1 MKTSHSLWT
10 ASVRLLH
17 ILIACCLAAGAANA
31 LAYAGAGAL
40 QAKYT
45 ELRDRLRDNVFHR
58 PLYVDSAQEG
68 DSLRGDVY
76 ALLNHPFAEVSN
88 ALKKPDDWC
97 DVMILPFNT
106 KYCRSSPAGNGGA
119 TLQMRIGRKADQPAR
134 DAYPLDLAWR
144 PIAANADYFE
154 TRLDA
159 ASGPF
164 GTRDYRIVVAA
175 VPVDE
180 RHTFVHL
187 SYAYGYGFAGKM
199 AMNAYLATAGA
210 NKVGFTVTGR
220 GGNGEPVYIGG
231 VRGAIER
238 NAMRYYLA
246 IDAKLAAMHAPA
258 GEQLEK
264 RLEAWFDASEHY
276 PRQLH
281 EMDRASYLAMKRGE
295 SERHASLQ

>member
-1 MKTSHSLWT
+1 MKPFT
-10 ASVRLLH
+10 ASTALSWVSRLFLASG
-17 ILIACCLAAGAANA
+17 IAFAAAGAM
-31 LAYAGAGAL
+31 AYAGAGDL
-40 QAKYT
+40 HAKYN
-45 ELRDRLRDNVFHR
+45 ELRERLRDNVFHR
-58 PLYVDSAQEG
+58 PLYVDSAQAG
-68 DSLRGDVY
+68 DNLRGDVY
-76 ALLNHPFAEVSN
+76 AVLDHPFSEVSN

-106 KYCRSSPAGNGGA
+106 KYCHAASGGNGAA

-134 DAYPLDLAWR
+134 DAYPLDFSWR
-144 PIAANADYFE
+144 PVAASADYFE

-159 ASGPF
+159 ANGPF
-164 GTRDYRIVVAA
+164 GTRDYRISVSA
-175 VPVDE
+175 VPVDAQ
-180 RHTFVHL
+180 HTFVHL
-187 SYAYGYGFAGKM
+187 SYSYEYGFAGKM

-220 GGNGEPVYIGG
+220 DGNGEPVYIGG

-246 IDAKLAAMHAPA
+246 IDAKLAAMHAAPA
-258 GEQLEK
+258 QQLEK
-264 RLEAWFDASEHY
+264 RLEAWFDASERY

-295 SERHASLQ
+295 SEGQVSLR

>member
-1 MKTSHSLWT
+1 MKPFT
-10 ASVRLLH
+10 ASALLSCVCRLL
-17 ILIACCLAAGAANA
+17 LAFVVVFAAA
-31 LAYAGAGAL
+31 DAMAYAGAADL
-40 QAKYT
+40 HAKYT
-45 ELRDRLRDNVFHR
+45 ELRERLHDNVFHR
-58 PLYVDSAQEG
+58 PLYVDSAQAG

-76 ALLNHPFAEVSN
+76 AVLDHSFSEVSN

-106 KYCRSSPAGNGGA
+106 KYCRAASGGNGA
-119 TLQMRIGRKADQPAR
+119 VTLQMRIGRKADQPAR
-134 DAYPLDLAWR
+134 DAYPLDFSWR
-144 PIAANADYFE
+144 PVAASADYFE

-159 ASGPF
+159 ANGPF
-164 GTRDYRIVVAA
+164 GTRDYRISVSA
-175 VPVDE
+175 VPVDAQ
-180 RHTFVHL
+180 HTFVHL
-187 SYAYGYGFAGKM
+187 SYSYQYGFAGKM

-220 GGNGEPVYIGG
+220 DGNGEPVHIGG

-246 IDAKLAAMHAPA
+246 IDAKLAAMRAPPA
-258 GEQLEK
+258 QQLEK

-295 SERHASLQ
+295 SEGQVSLR

>member
-1 MKTSHSLWT
+1 MKSSHPSS
-10 ASVRLLH
+10 AAVRWIGLL
-17 ILIACCLAAGAANA
+17 LAALAAFWAVDA
-31 LAYAGAGAL
+31 LAYAGAGDL
-40 QAKYT
+40 HAKYT
-45 ELRDRLRDNVFHR
+45 ELRDRLSNNVFHR
-58 PLYVDSAQEG
+58 PLYIDSAQAG

-76 ALLNHPFAEVSN
+76 AVLDHPFGDVTQ

-106 KYCRSSPAGNGGA
+106 KYCRAAPGADGAA

-134 DAYPLDLAWR
+134 DAYPLDFAWR
-144 PIAANADYFE
+144 PVAASADYFE

-159 ASGPF
+159 AVGPF
-164 GTRDYRIVVAA
+164 GTRDYRIVVSA
-175 VPVDE
+175 VPLDE
-180 RHTFVHL
+180 RRTFVHL

-199 AMNAYLATAGA
+199 AMNAYLSTVGA
-210 NKVGFTVTGR
+210 SKVGFTVTGR
-220 GGNGEPVYIGG
+220 DGNGQPVYIGG

-246 IDAKLAAMHAPA
+246 IDAKLAAMHAPP
-258 GEQLEK
+258 GERFEK
-264 RLEAWFDASEHY
+264 RLEAWFDASERY

-295 SERHASLQ
+295 SSERQVSQQ

>member
-1 MKTSHSLWT
+1 MKHALDFLH
-10 ASVRLLH
+10 APARLFGLV
-17 ILIACCLAAGAANA
+17 IALVLSFSATGA
-31 LAYAGAGAL
+31 LAYAGAGDL
-40 QAKYT
+40 RAKYD
-45 ELRDRLRDNVFHR
+45 ELRGRLHDNVFHR
-58 PLYVDSAQEG
+58 PLYVDSAEAG

-76 ALLNHPFAEVSN
+76 AVLDHPFGEVSS
-88 ALKKPDDWC
+88 ALKKPSDWC

-106 KYCRSSPAGNGGA
+106 KYCRAVPGGDGAA

-144 PIAANADYFE
+144 PITATADYFE

-159 ASGPF
+159 ANGPF
-164 GTRDYRIVVAA
+164 GTRDYRIAVSA
-175 VPVDE
+175 VPLDE

-199 AMNAYLATAGA
+199 AMNAYMSTAGA
-210 NKVGFTVTGR
+210 SKVGFTVTGR
-220 GGNGEPVYIGG
+220 DGNGAPVYIGG

-281 EMDRASYLAMKRGE
+281 EMDRATYLAMKRGE
-295 SERHASLQ
+295 SQHASLQ

>member
-1 MKTSHSLWT
+1 MK
-10 ASVRLLH
+10 RLLRPPA
-17 ILIACCLAAGAANA
+17 LPARLFGLLLALVLGFAAADA
-31 LAYAGAGAL
+31 LAYAGPGEL
-40 QAKYT
+40 QAKYK
-45 ELRDRLRDNVFHR
+45 ELGEKLHNNVFHR
-58 PLYVDSAQEG
+58 PLYVDSAQSG
-68 DSLRGDVY
+68 DSLRGEVY
-76 ALLNHPFAEVSN
+76 AVLDHPFNEVSN

-106 KYCRSSPAGNGGA
+106 KYCRPTRGGAGEA

-134 DAYPLDLAWR
+134 DAYPLDFSWH
-144 PIAANADYFE
+144 PIAASADYFE
-154 TRLDA
+154 TRMDA
-159 ASGPF
+159 ANGPF
-164 GTRDYRIVVAA
+164 GTRDYRIVVSA
-175 VPVDE
+175 VPVDGK
-180 RHTFVHL
+180 RTFVHL
-187 SYAYGYGFAGKM
+187 SYSYDYGLAGKM

-220 GGNGEPVYIGG
+220 DGNGEPVYIGG

-246 IDAKLAAMHAPA
+246 IDAKLAAMSAPP
-258 GEQLEK
+258 GQQLEK

-295 SERHASLQ
+295 SEGQVSLR